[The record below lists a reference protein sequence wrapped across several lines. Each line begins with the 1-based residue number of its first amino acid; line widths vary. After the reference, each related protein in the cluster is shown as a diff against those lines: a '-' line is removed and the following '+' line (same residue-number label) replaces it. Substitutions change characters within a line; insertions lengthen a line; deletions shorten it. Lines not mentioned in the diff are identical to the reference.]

1 MFVSVLVRRLRPG
14 ESYDDFVRAWYPDK
28 GFGFPGRGPMLAVN
42 LEDEREILAVG
53 FVDLPTREAV
63 EDALTRVTEEEAVRH
78 DRISEVIDAA
88 RRERA
93 G

>member
-1 MFVSVLVRRLRPG
+1 
-14 ESYDDFVRAWYPDK
+14 
-28 GFGFPGRGPMLAVN
+28 
-42 LEDEREILAVG
+42 VG

>member
-1 MFVSVLVRRLRPG
+1 
-14 ESYDDFVRAWYPDK
+14 
-28 GFGFPGRGPMLAVN
+28 MLAVN

-78 DRISEVIDAA
+78 DRISVVVESTTVRGIYELRDEFDFSTDASVA
-88 RRERA
+88 RGRP